1 MSRSY
6 LVTLTLLL
14 SLAVAAQT
22 TPSTSQSGAP
32 SPSAQATTPGA
43 GTPSAT
49 APTPAEP
56 SAQDQARQTLDNV
69 GAGLNLTADQ
79 KTKLQPILTE
89 EIQLIHD
96 LPADTSM
103 TTEQKQAKFRD
114 VMTAD
119 HAKIDA
125 ILTPEQKQ
133 KLSDMNRQRDAQHS
147 GAPAPG
153 AAPGP
158 GAPTP
163 SPVPAPSTTPGT
175 SPNTSP
181 TPTPHN

>member
-22 TPSTSQSGAP
+22 TPSTSQSGTSS
-32 SPSAQATTPGA
+32 SPQAVTPGA
-43 GTPSAT
+43 GTNAT

-96 LPADTSM
+96 LRADTSM

-133 KLSDMNRQRDAQHS
+133 KLSDMNRQRDAQQS

>member
-1 MSRSY
+1 MSRSF
-6 LVTLTLLL
+6 LTTLTLLL

-22 TPSTSQSGAP
+22 TPPQSQPATPSPAPQASAPGTGTSGA
-32 SPSAQATTPGA
+32 
-43 GTPSAT
+43 T
-49 APTPAEP
+49 AATPAEP

-69 GAGLNLTADQ
+69 GAGLSLTADQ
-79 KTKLQPILTE
+79 KAKLQPILAE

-96 LPADTSM
+96 LRADTAM

-133 KLSDMNRQRDAQHS
+133 KLTAMNRERDAQQNGAAAAS
-147 GAPAPG
+147 PGARTPAPAP
-153 AAPGP
+153 APNN
-158 GAPTP
+158 
-163 SPVPAPSTTPGT
+163 TPGT
-175 SPNTSP
+175 NPDTAP
-181 TPTPHN
+181 TPTPHK

>member
-1 MSRSY
+1 MSRSF
-6 LVTLTLLL
+6 LVTLILLL

-32 SPSAQATTPGA
+32 SSPQATTPGA
-43 GTPSAT
+43 GTAA

-69 GAGLNLTADQ
+69 SAGLNLTADQ

-96 LPADTSM
+96 LRSNTAM
-103 TTEQKQAKFRD
+103 TAEQKQAKFRD

-125 ILTPEQKQ
+125 ILTPDQKQ
-133 KLSDMNRQRDAQHS
+133 KLTEMNRQHDAQQS

-153 AAPGP
+153 AVPAP
-158 GAPTP
+158 APTP
-163 SPVPAPSTTPGT
+163 APAPSNTPGT
-175 SPNTSP
+175 SPDTAP
-181 TPTPHN
+181 TPTPHK

>member
-1 MSRSY
+1 MSRSF

-22 TPSTSQSGAP
+22 TPSTSP
-32 SPSAQATTPGA
+32 SPQATKPGA
-43 GTPSAT
+43 GTSAT

-56 SAQDQARQTLDNV
+56 SAQDQARQTLESV

-89 EIQLIHD
+89 EIQLMHD
-96 LPADTSM
+96 LRADTTM

-133 KLSDMNRQRDAQHS
+133 KLSAMNRERDAQQ
-147 GAPAPG
+147 AAPPAPG
-153 AAPGP
+153 AAPGT
-158 GAPTP
+158 GSAT
-163 SPVPAPSTTPGT
+163 PAPAPAPGNTPGT
-175 SPNTSP
+175 APDTAP
-181 TPTPHN
+181 TPTPHK